1 MTSLAIIGLGAVVR
15 NIHIPAYLQ
24 LADKVRLVAGCD
36 PDKAA
41 REYAREKW
49 RLPNL
54 FDNPREMIERTAPD
68 VVAVCTP
75 PWLHHEH
82 TLLALDHGC
91 HVFCEKPLAEN
102 LAQADQ
108 IIRAS
113 DTAGRLVVV
122 NTQFPSM
129 NIHSAAKKLVGSPR
143 FGRLLYLHAW
153 HTMRPTA
160 ITEAGWR
167 SQLSRRLCY
176 EFGVHVLEL
185 ARFFFEDNPAR
196 VIAQMP
202 NPLGIARC
210 DVVNVISLEFSDG
223 RAASIVLDRL
233 SKGPERYLDMRL
245 DGEFASIH
253 TSIGGRVRF
262 AAGIHTRERRPF
274 LEFTFVQGARAVL
287 QNGNRSTV
295 IAKDRINILADA
307 TARHFATFIDAIR
320 RGGHPPGN
328 VRDARNTLALVF
340 AAYDSAASGK
350 AIEMGE
356 YANSST
362 VAKRL

>member
-1 MTSLAIIGLGAVVR
+1 MTSVAIIGLGAVVR
-15 NIHIPAYLQ
+15 NIHMPAYLQ
-24 LADKVRLVAGCD
+24 LGNKVRLVAGCD
-36 PDKAA
+36 PDQAA
-41 REYAREKW
+41 RECAREKW
-49 RLPNL
+49 RLPCV
-54 FDNPREMIERTAPD
+54 FDNPREMIEQTAPD

-75 PWLHHEH
+75 PWLHLEH

-108 IIRAS
+108 IIRA
-113 DTAGRLVVV
+113 AENVGRLVVV

-167 SQLSRRLCY
+167 SQLSRRLCF
-176 EFGVHVLEL
+176 EFGVHILEL
-185 ARFFFEDNPAR
+185 ARFFFEDNPVR

-202 NPLGIARC
+202 NPLGLAHC

-245 DGEFASIH
+245 DGEFSSIH
-253 TSIGGRVRF
+253 TSIGGRVRL

-274 LEFTFVQGARAVL
+274 LEFTFVQGGRAVL
-287 QNGNRSTV
+287 QEGNRSTV
-295 IAKDRINILADA
+295 IAKDRLNILADA
-307 TARHFATFIDAIR
+307 TARHFAAFIDAIGS
-320 RGGHPPGN
+320 GGQPPGN
-328 VRDARNTLALVF
+328 VKDNRNTLALVF
-340 AAYDSAASGK
+340 AAYESAATGK
-350 AIEMGE
+350 AIEMTE
-356 YANSST
+356 YAHFHI
-362 VAKRL
+362 VAGG

>member
-1 MTSLAIIGLGAVVR
+1 MTSVAIIGLGAVVR

-36 PDKAA
+36 PDKLA
-41 REYAREKW
+41 RQYAREKL
-49 RLPNL
+49 RLPSV
-54 FDNPREMIERTAPD
+54 FDNAQEMIKRTAPD

-82 TLLALDHGC
+82 ALLALSHGC

-102 LAQADQ
+102 LAQADE
-108 IIRAS
+108 IIEAS
-113 DTAGRLVVV
+113 DKAGRLVVV
-122 NTQFPSM
+122 NTQFPCM
-129 NIHSAAKKLVGSPR
+129 NIHSEAKKLVGSPL

-153 HTMRPTA
+153 HTMSPTA
-160 ITEAGWR
+160 VTEVGWR
-167 SQLSRRLCY
+167 GQLPRRLCY

-185 ARFFFEDNPAR
+185 ARYFFEDDPVR
-196 VIAQMP
+196 VMAHMP
-202 NPLGIARC
+202 NPLGISHC
-210 DVVNVISLEFSDG
+210 DVVNAIWLEFSNG

-262 AAGIHTRERRPF
+262 AAGIHTHERQPF
-274 LEFTFVQGARAVL
+274 LQFTFALGGRAVL
-287 QNGNRSTV
+287 QKGNRSTV
-295 IAKDRINILADA
+295 IAKDGINILAGA
-307 TARHFATFIDAIR
+307 TARHFAAFIDAIR
-320 RGGHPPGN
+320 TGGHPPGN

-340 AAYDSAASGK
+340 AAYDSAAYGK
-350 AIEMGE
+350 AIEMSE
-356 YANSST
+356 YANCLNL
-362 VAKRL
+362 A

>member
-1 MTSLAIIGLGAVVR
+1 MGHITSLAIIGLGAVVR
-15 NIHIPAYLQ
+15 NIHMPAYLQ
-24 LADKVRLVAGCD
+24 LTDKVRVVAGCD

-49 RLPNL
+49 RLPNV
-54 FDNPREMIERTAPD
+54 FDNPREMIERTKPD

-75 PWLHHEH
+75 PWLHLQH
-82 TLLALDHGC
+82 TLLALDYGC
-91 HVFCEKPLAEN
+91 DVFCEKPLAEN

-113 DTAGRLVVV
+113 DNAGRLVVV
-122 NTQFPSM
+122 NTQFPCM

-160 ITEAGWR
+160 VTEAGWR
-167 SQLSRRLCY
+167 SQLSRRLCF

-185 ARFFFEDNPAR
+185 ARFFFDDNPLR

-253 TSIGGRVRF
+253 SSIGGRVEL
-262 AAGIHTRERRPF
+262 AAGLRTRERRPF
-274 LEFTFVQGARAVL
+274 LEFTIVQGGRAVL
-287 QNGNRSTV
+287 QNGNRSTL
-295 IAKDRINILADA
+295 IAKDRTNILADA
-307 TARHFATFIDAIR
+307 TARHFAAFIDAMR
-320 RGGHPPGN
+320 SGEPPSGN
-328 VRDARNTLALVF
+328 VKDSRNTLALVL

-350 AIEMGE
+350 AIEMSQ
-356 YANSST
+356 YANSLT
-362 VAKRL
+362 MA